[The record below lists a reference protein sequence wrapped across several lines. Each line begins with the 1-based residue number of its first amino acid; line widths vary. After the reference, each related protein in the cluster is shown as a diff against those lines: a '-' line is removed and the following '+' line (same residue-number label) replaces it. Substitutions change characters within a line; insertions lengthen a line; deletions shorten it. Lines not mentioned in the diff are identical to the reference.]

1 MENKLDLNEIR
12 KKIDETDQKLVE
24 VFCRRMDLVEKVAAY
39 KIAND
44 MPVLR
49 PDREEA
55 VLERV
60 QVLAGEKYGEYARD
74 LYGHVMRVSR
84 EMQQKM
90 IDESVA
96 DAE

>member
-1 MENKLDLNEIR
+1 MVLDLDEIR
-12 KKIDETDQKLVE
+12 KKIDETDRELISI
-24 VFCRRMDLVEKVAAY
+24 FCKRMDLVKQVAAY
-39 KIAND
+39 KIEND

-55 VLERV
+55 VLDRV
-60 QVLAGEKYGEYARD
+60 QALAGAKYGYYARD

-90 IDESVA
+90 IDENNA
-96 DAE
+96 DK

>member
-1 MENKLDLNEIR
+1 MEKELDLDEIR
-12 KKIDETDQKLVE
+12 KKIDETDRELVE
-24 VFCRRMDLVEKVAAY
+24 VFCRRMDLVKQVAAY

-44 MPVLR
+44 MQVLR

-60 QVLAGEKYGEYARD
+60 RVLAGDEYGEYAHD

-90 IDESVA
+90 IDGR
-96 DAE
+96 

>member
-1 MENKLDLNEIR
+1 LRRAGKMELNLDEIR
-12 KKIDETDQKLVE
+12 KQIDDTDRELVS
-24 VFCRRMDLVEKVAAY
+24 VFCKRMDLVKQVAAY

-49 PDREEA
+49 PEREEA

-60 QVLAGEKYGEYARD
+60 QAQAGAKYGEYARD

-90 IDESVA
+90 IDESR
-96 DAE
+96 

>member
-1 MENKLDLNEIR
+1 MVLDLDEIR
-12 KKIDETDQKLVE
+12 KKIDETDRELISI
-24 VFCRRMDLVEKVAAY
+24 FCKRMDLVKQVAAY
-39 KIAND
+39 KIEND

-55 VLERV
+55 
-60 QVLAGEKYGEYARD
+60 LAGAKYGDYARD

-90 IDESVA
+90 IDENNA
-96 DAE
+96 DK

>member
-1 MENKLDLNEIR
+1 MEKELDLDEIR
-12 KKIDETDQKLVE
+12 KKIDETDRELVE
-24 VFCRRMDLVEKVAAY
+24 VFCRRMDLVKQVAAY

-44 MPVLR
+44 MQVLR

-60 QVLAGEKYGEYARD
+60 QTLAGTEYGEYARD

-90 IDESVA
+90 IDGK
-96 DAE
+96 